1 MLNGQASDKMH
12 RAANNSNPN
21 LQFQHE
27 KIKRENHVICNQMTG
42 NEPHA
47 NTYIKKALSGLL
59 FLPVGD

>member
-1 MLNGQASDKMH
+1 MH

-47 NTYIKKALSGLL
+47 NTYIKKALSGPL